1 MKHAVVTKSVMRLIL
16 LSATVVIVSACNR
29 QSPPV
34 ATRQSEP
41 GISAVARAA
50 AIRLDTSPAPL
61 SAIARLGQ
69 KMFFDASLSG
79 SGKMSCA
86 SCHNPAHAYAPAN
99 SLAAQLG
106 GSDMKQQGD
115 RAVPSLTYLERT
127 PPFRIRPDTTFD
139 PDDHGPAKAPRPLVN
154 SFIKKVELP
163 NYPHGMNPDQ
173 AVPQGGMDW
182 DGRAAT
188 VLDQP
193 SGPLFDP
200 REMANRNARALL
212 TKVKATPYAH
222 EFVAVFGQ
230 EVFRSQARS
239 LADVYL
245 ALARYLA
252 EDRSFHP
259 YNSKFDYYLAGR
271 AQLSEQELR
280 GLKLFDDPKKGNCAA
295 CHLDKPTKNRFA
307 PVFTD
312 YEFEALAAPRN
323 KKLTV
328 NRDSKFF
335 DEGACGPARRD
346 LAKAQN
352 FCGLFKTP
360 TLRNVATRQVFF
372 HNGVFHSLEDV
383 VRFYV
388 ERETRPE
395 KWYPRKDDGTVGMY
409 DDLPPSHRANV
420 DVSDAPFNGH
430 RGDRPALNDQEITD
444 VVAFL
449 KTLTDNYEDASR
461 SQLSDSRRKPSIP
474 RPNPLKAPLSPTKGS
489 FSSSRSSR

>member
-1 MKHAVVTKSVMRLIL
+1 
-16 LSATVVIVSACNR
+16 
-29 QSPPV
+29 
-34 ATRQSEP
+34 
-41 GISAVARAA
+41 
-50 AIRLDTSPAPL
+50 
-61 SAIARLGQ
+61 
-69 KMFFDASLSG
+69 
-79 SGKMSCA
+79 
-86 SCHNPAHAYAPAN
+86 
-99 SLAAQLG
+99 
-106 GSDMKQQGD
+106 
-115 RAVPSLTYLERT
+115 
-127 PPFRIRPDTTFD
+127 
-139 PDDHGPAKAPRPLVN
+139 
-154 SFIKKVELP
+154 
-163 NYPHGMNPDQ
+163 
-173 AVPQGGMDW
+173 
-182 DGRAAT
+182 
-188 VLDQP
+188 
-193 SGPLFDP
+193 
-200 REMANRNARALL
+200 MANRNARALL
-212 TKVKATPYAH
+212 TKVKATPYAN

-239 LADVYL
+239 LSDVYI
-245 ALARYLA
+245 ALAAYLA

-323 KKLTV
+323 KNLTV
-328 NRDSKFF
+328 NRDPKFF

-360 TLRNVATRQVFF
+360 TLRNVAMRQVFF

-395 KWYPRKDDGTVGMY
+395 KWYPHNDDGTVEMY
-409 DDLPPSHRANV
+409 DDLSPAHHANV
-420 DVSDAPFNGH
+420 DISDAPFNGH
-430 RGDRPALNDQEITD
+430 RGDRPALNDQEIKD

-449 KTLTDNYEDASR
+449 KTLTDNYQDASR
-461 SQLSDSRRKPSIP
+461 SELSDSRRKPSLP
-474 RPNPLKAPLSPTKGS
+474 RPNPLKAPLSPTKVS
-489 FSSSRSSR
+489 FSSSRCCQSLLLHSK

>member
-1 MKHAVVTKSVMRLIL
+1 MRSIL
-16 LSATVVIVSACNR
+16 LSATVLIGIAC
-29 QSPPV
+29 
-34 ATRQSEP
+34 
-41 GISAVARAA
+41 ISAQSKPQAAARQPGSGIPYVARTAA
-50 AIRLDTSPAPL
+50 AARLDASPTPL
-61 SAIARLGQ
+61 SAIALLGQ
-69 KMFFDASLSG
+69 KIFLDPSLSA

-99 SLAAQLG
+99 SLSAQLG
-106 GSDMKQQGD
+106 GPDMKQQGD

-127 PPFRIRPDTTFD
+127 PRFMIRPDTAFD
-139 PDDHGPAKAPRPLVN
+139 PEDGGAAKAARPKVH
-154 SFIKKVELP
+154 SFPPVTLP
-163 NYPHGMNPDQ
+163 NFPPGMNIEQ

-188 VLDQP
+188 LLDQP

-200 REMANRNARALL
+200 REMANRNGQALL
-212 TKVKATPYAH
+212 AKLTAVPYAN
-222 EFVAVFGQ
+222 ELVAAFGQ
-230 EVFRSQARS
+230 EVFQSPDRS
-239 LADVYL
+239 LAGVYL

-271 AQLSEQELR
+271 AQLSEQEAR

-323 KKLTV
+323 RNLTV
-328 NRDSKFF
+328 NHDPKFF
-335 DEGACGPARRD
+335 DEGACGPARND
-346 LAKAQN
+346 LTQVQN

-388 ERETRPE
+388 ERETRPG
-395 KWYPRKDDGTVGMY
+395 KWYPHKAGGTVKMY
-409 DDLPPSHRANV
+409 DDLPPSHRVNV

-430 RGDRPALNDQEITD
+430 RGDRPALNEREIKD

-449 KTLTDNYEDASR
+449 KTLTDDYHDRSR
-461 SQLSDSRRKPSIP
+461 VVVSHPGDIQHP
-474 RPNPLKAPLSPTKGS
+474 
-489 FSSSRSSR
+489 

>member
-1 MKHAVVTKSVMRLIL
+1 MPAKAQGLMKHAVVTECAMRLIL
-16 LSATVVIVSACNR
+16 LSATVLLISACYR
-29 QSPPV
+29 GQSPPQA
-34 ATRQSEP
+34 ATGQPDASTGQPESGMSSIR
-41 GISAVARAA
+41 RAA
-50 AIRLDTSPAPL
+50 AARLDTSPAPL

-69 KMFFDASLSG
+69 KMFYDPNLSG

-86 SCHNPAHAYAPAN
+86 SCHNPGRAYAPAN
-99 SLAAQLG
+99 SRAAQLG
-106 GSDMKQQGD
+106 GPDLKQQGD

-127 PPFRIRPDTTFD
+127 PRFMIRPDTAFD
-139 PDDHGPAKAPRPLVN
+139 PEDGGAAKAVRPRVH
-154 SFIKKVELP
+154 SFSAVELP
-163 NYPHGMNPDQ
+163 NYPPGMNIEQ

-188 VLDQP
+188 LLDQP

-200 REMANRNARALL
+200 REMANRNDQALL
-212 TKVKATPYAH
+212 ANVKAAPYAN
-222 EFVAVFGQ
+222 EFVAAFGQ
-230 EVFRSQARS
+230 EVFRSPTRS

-252 EDRSFHP
+252 EDRSFHA

-271 AQLSEQELR
+271 AQLSKQEAS

-323 KKLTV
+323 KSLTV
-328 NRDSKFF
+328 NRDPKFF
-335 DEGACGPARRD
+335 DEGACGPARKD
-346 LAKAQN
+346 LARMQN

-360 TLRNVATRQVFF
+360 TLRNVATRGVFF

-395 KWYPRKDDGTVGMY
+395 KWYPRKANGTVEMY
-409 DDLPPSHRANV
+409 DDLPPSHRVNV
-420 DVSDAPFNGH
+420 DASDAPFNGH
-430 RGDRPALNDQEITD
+430 RGEKPALNNQEIKD
-444 VVAFL
+444 VVTFL
-449 KTLTDNYEDASR
+449 KTLTDDYQDTNRVAVF
-461 SQLSDSRRKPSIP
+461 DSHEMRHP
-474 RPNPLKAPLSPTKGS
+474 
-489 FSSSRSSR
+489 